1 MSSVHLRRNFF
12 SAFTLVM
19 SSVRLY
25 PQCLTMFSVLLYL
38 QCLRFI
44 YARNVFGVC
53 IPQCLRCIYT
63 RNVFGAFI
71 PTVFIA
77 FIPAMSPVLLHP
89 RRGITEAEIRVTS
102 ALLEVPSD

>member
-1 MSSVHLRRNFF
+1 MYTSMSSVHL
-12 SAFTLVM
+12 
-19 SSVRLY
+19 Y
-25 PQCLTMFSVLLYL
+25 PQCLQY
-38 QCLRFI
+38 I
-44 YARNVFGVC
+44 YTRNVFAAFT
-53 IPQCLRCIYT
+53 PQCLRCIYT